1 LFEDETFELK
11 NNYLFKDKKL
21 LSKEKS
27 LELWQ
32 NLYEN
37 RDELQI
43 MNEDEYLQEQIKKA
57 QEEENKY
64 AQLKEIKE
72 KFSGKN
78 ILGKINK
85 DTPIT
90 EYKIMAIQFRDNGK
104 IELHLEEEY
113 SKERSITLFPDINTL
128 ENFLEKA
135 RENYLKIS

>member
-1 LFEDETFELK
+1 LFQND
-11 NNYLFKDKKL
+11 KL
-21 LSKEKS
+21 LNSEKS

-37 RDELQI
+37 RDKLQI

-78 ILGKINK
+78 ILAQVNK
-85 DTPIT
+85 NTPIT
-90 EYKIMAIQFRDNGK
+90 EYKIIAIQFGDNGK

-113 SKERSITLFPDINTL
+113 LKERSITLFPDINTL